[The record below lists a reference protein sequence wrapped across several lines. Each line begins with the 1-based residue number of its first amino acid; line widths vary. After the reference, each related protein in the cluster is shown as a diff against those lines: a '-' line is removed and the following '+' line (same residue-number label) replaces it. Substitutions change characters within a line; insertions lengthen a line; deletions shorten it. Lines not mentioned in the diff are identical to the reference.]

1 MGFLSW
7 LEASSYANWIAGSA
21 YGWVIMLSLHAI
33 GIATIVGIM
42 FVINLRLLGLYK
54 TIPCA
59 SLGKYLEIVWYG
71 IGLNLFTGLSIFT
84 SQATFYITSIPFLL
98 KITFIVVGSVNL
110 YYTQKI
116 LKSDAANWDATGTVP
131 TLVLVLAA
139 SSLVFWTM
147 AVVTGR
153 LIAYL

>member
-42 FVINLRLLGLYK
+42 FVVNLRLLGLYK

-59 SLGKYLEIVWYG
+59 SFDKYLKIVWYG
-71 IGLNLFTGLSIFT
+71 IGLNLFTRALYFHFPGNLLRHKPTVSAKNNICYRWLCESI
-84 SQATFYITSIPFLL
+84 
-98 KITFIVVGSVNL
+98 L
-110 YYTQKI
+110 YTKNP
-116 LKSDAANWDATGTVP
+116 AE
-131 TLVLVLAA
+131 
-139 SSLVFWTM
+139 
-147 AVVTGR
+147 
-153 LIAYL
+153 